1 MFLAEGSTYEGG
13 SEAGASL
20 QVGEITRR
28 QMWQK
33 RASEGK
39 IANNDVRGKA
49 LGLGEQPRMQKAESR
64 QEILSSTPSEKLGFH
79 PKDGSQERVVSR
91 GVT

>member
-33 RASEGK
+33 RARKGK
-39 IANNDVRGKA
+39 IANNDVREKA
-49 LGLGEQPRMQKAESR
+49 LGLGGAAADAEGGEPAGNSKFY
-64 QEILSSTPSEKLGFH
+64 S
-79 PKDGSQERVVSR
+79 
-91 GVT
+91 